1 MFHILILLNIL
12 LSYLEDFFSTNIIN
26 EIFSI
31 GTQKPISYYVTLNQA
46 MDANNMRNNKVKSE
60 KVLTKKV
67 SFQLKLILLPA
78 ARSLPLR

>member
-67 SFQLKLILLPA
+67 SFQLKLILLPNKTQNI
-78 ARSLPLR
+78 